1 MTEPATTILPRP
13 QSRGFRVGGR
23 SDLNRRSVK
32 ECSRKPIL
40 LKQLSQI
47 LWAAQG
53 ITDKEGGRRAAP
65 SPLRAILAW
74 RHACQVRRP
83 DLVFADCVRKPGAG
97 RPGGRAAAII
107 AVTSVFARAVVKYG
121 ERGVQ
126 YSLQESG
133 CVAENIHIQTAAL
146 GLGTVMVG
154 AFDELEVGRLIGVG
168 KDEKPLLL
176 MPIGAL
182 S

>member
-1 MTEPATTILPRP
+1 
-13 QSRGFRVGGR
+13 
-23 SDLNRRSVK
+23 
-32 ECSRKPIL
+32 
-40 LKQLSQI
+40 
-47 LWAAQG
+47 
-53 ITDKEGGRRAAP
+53 
-65 SPLRAILAW
+65 
-74 RHACQVRRP
+74 
-83 DLVFADCVRKPGAG
+83 
-97 RPGGRAAAII
+97 AAAII